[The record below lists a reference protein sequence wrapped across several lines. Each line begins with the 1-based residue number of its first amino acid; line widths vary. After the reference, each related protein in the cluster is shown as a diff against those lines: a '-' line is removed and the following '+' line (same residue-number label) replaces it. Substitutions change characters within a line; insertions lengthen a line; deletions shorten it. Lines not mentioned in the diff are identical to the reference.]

1 MKRRLI
7 DLHGRIYRYGRANPN
22 VPQSILAFSIKLSGA
37 ALTFGFSFLVARHLG
52 AAGNGAYALAVT
64 TGQFAAI
71 IALLGLDFLLLRTM
85 AGDLRE
91 GKKALARGAAR
102 TALGITT
109 LAAIVIG
116 IVLAAVGA
124 PLLNNIL
131 GESLDPLLIYLA
143 AAAVVPLTLNRM
155 AVASLRGAG
164 SMLTA
169 QWLDGPQTIVLAFA
183 ILAGILISRSGFDV
197 TTAVVLYFGSAA
209 VSAVIAWLLYI
220 LRVRSW
226 PAPERAAVV
235 PMLKQGWLIS
245 FVAISRVVIDWLV
258 LVSLGS
264 LFTTVE
270 VGQFRTAL
278 QIAALVAL
286 IVSTFD
292 TIAGPR
298 IAGAWRIGDIAHIH
312 KIRRQA
318 VGTMMVISAP
328 IFVLALGFPEW
339 ILGLFGPEF
348 VPAATALRILA
359 LGQLVNILA
368 GPAGTVM
375 LMIGEERNSLII
387 SIVALV
393 ALVLLCV
400 TLVPAYG
407 LVGAALTTSIIIVL
421 RTMISWYLVRR
432 SLRKLGG

>member
-1 MKRRLI
+1 MKRRLTE
-7 DLHGRIYRYGRANPN
+7 LPGRVHRYGRANPN
-22 VPQSILAFSIKLSGA
+22 IPQSILAFSIKLSGA

-52 AAGNGAYALAVT
+52 AAGNGAFALAVT
-64 TGQFAAI
+64 TGQFAST

-102 TALGITT
+102 TALALTT
-109 LAAIVIG
+109 AAAVLIG
-116 IVLAAVGA
+116 IILAVFGA
-124 PLLNNIL
+124 PFMNNIL
-131 GESLDPLLIYLA
+131 GENLDPLLMYLA
-143 AAAVVPLTLNRM
+143 AAAVLPLTLNRM

-169 QWLDGPQTIVLAFA
+169 QWLDGPQAIVLSFA
-183 ILAGILISRSGFDV
+183 LLAGLMISGAGFDV
-197 TTAVVLYFGSAA
+197 TTAVMLYFGAAAISALA
-209 VSAVIAWLLYI
+209 AWLLYT
-220 LRVRSW
+220 LRVRRW
-226 PAPERAAVV
+226 PPPERAAIR
-235 PMLKQGWLIS
+235 PMLRQGWLIS
-245 FVAISRVVIDWLV
+245 FVAISRFIIDWLV

-264 LFTTVE
+264 VFSTVE

-278 QIAALVAL
+278 QIAALVTL

-298 IAGAWRIGDIAHIH
+298 IAAAWRVGDIAHIH

-318 VGTMMVISAP
+318 VGTMMIISAP

-368 GPAGTVM
+368 GPAGTVL

-387 SIVALV
+387 SVVALV
-393 ALVLLCV
+393 ALAILCA
-400 TLVPAYG
+400 TLIPAYG
-407 LVGAALTTSIIIVL
+407 LVGAALTTSIIIML
-421 RTMISWYLVRR
+421 RTLISWHLVRR
-432 SLRKLGG
+432 SLRQRAG